1 MSSEDVLSR
10 ATVVGFV
17 VGFGVLLALL
27 AVVGVGKVLSVVATL
42 EPSVLLALLLV
53 VFLWIGLWSGSF
65 YLTARVFGVESSAAT
80 SFLVYAHMMFLDNV
94 VPFSSISADPF
105 AALAVRTS
113 TAADYE
119 TSLATVITVD
129 FLNFLPAPAFGVVG
143 IVYLFAVGSIDE
155 TVSTVAISLAA
166 LLAALSFVGYLGWR
180 FRYRLGVVGA
190 GLVATALR
198 AVRALVPRVSP
209 PSEAEIAR
217 QADELIVHLET
228 MAADR
233 RSVLTVLALA
243 TCGWT
248 LLAATLWLSMYAVGY
263 TIPVGLA
270 LFLVSLV
277 TVVELIPIPGGIGGY
292 ESLFVALLVAL
303 AGAPPALA
311 TAGVL
316 VHRGATYWLP
326 VVLGGGVTPVVLARR
341 SARRER

>member
-1 MSSEDVLSR
+1 MSSEDVFSR
-10 ATVVGFV
+10 ATVLGFV
-17 VGFGVLLALL
+17 VGFGVLLVLL
-27 AVVGVGKVLSVVATL
+27 VFVGFDEVLSVVATL
-42 EPSVLLALLLV
+42 DPTVLFALLLV

-65 YLTARVFGVESSAAT
+65 YVTARVFGVESSAPT

-143 IVYLFAVGSIDE
+143 IVYLLSVGSIDE
-155 TVSTVAISLAA
+155 TVSTVAVALVA
-166 LLAALSFVGYLGWR
+166 LLSSLSLVGYLGWR
-180 FRYRLGVVGA
+180 FRYRLGAVGA
-190 GLVATALR
+190 SLVVTVLR
-198 AVRALVPRVSP
+198 AVRAVVPRISP
-209 PSEAEIAR
+209 PEETDVDR
-217 QADELIVHLET
+217 QVESLIGHLET

-233 RSVLTVLALA
+233 RSMLTVLTLA
-243 TCGWT
+243 TCGWS
-248 LLAATLWLSMYAVGY
+248 LLAVTLWLSMYAVGY
-263 TIPVGLA
+263 AIPVGLA

-277 TVVELIPIPGGIGGY
+277 TVVELVPLPGGIGGY

-303 AGAPPALA
+303 AGAPPTLT

-326 VVLGGGVTPVVLARR
+326 VVLGGGVTPLVLQRR
-341 SARRER
+341 SRSDR

>member
-1 MSSEDVLSR
+1 MASQDVLSR
-10 ATVVGFV
+10 ATVLGFL
-17 VGFGVLLALL
+17 VGFGLLLALL
-27 AVVGVGKVLSVVATL
+27 LLVGVDEVLSVVATL
-42 EPSVLLALLLV
+42 DPVVLLALLLV

-143 IVYLFAVGSIDE
+143 IVYLFTVGSVGE
-155 TVSTVAISLAA
+155 TVSTVAVALVGLLGVLSLA
-166 LLAALSFVGYLGWR
+166 GYLGWR
-180 FRYRLGVVGA
+180 FRYRLGSVGA
-190 GLVATALR
+190 GIVTPVLR
-198 AVRALVPRVSP
+198 AVRAVVPRMSP
-209 PSEAEIAR
+209 PKEAEIDR
-217 QADELIVHLET
+217 QVEKLIVHLET

-233 RSVLTVLALA
+233 RSVFTVLVLA
-243 TCGWT
+243 TGGWA
-248 LLAATLWLSMYAVGY
+248 LLATTLWLSMYAVGY
-263 TIPVGLA
+263 EIPIGLA

-277 TVVELIPIPGGIGGY
+277 TVVELVPLPGGVGGY
-292 ESLFVALLVAL
+292 ESLFVGLLVAL
-303 AGAPPALA
+303 GGAPPALA
-311 TAGVL
+311 TAGVF

-326 VVLGGGVTPVVLARR
+326 VVLGGGVTPFLLERR
-341 SARRER
+341 LSRSDG